1 MPLVVPGGRE
11 HGELFPLER
20 VVATVALI
28 TPLVL
33 GARCGKLKKAVDVL
47 AVNLGK
53 KHSDREPKCKRES

>member
-1 MPLVVPGGRE
+1 MPGGRE
-11 HGELFPLER
+11 HGEGLFPLER

-33 GARCGKLKKAVDVL
+33 GAQCGNLKKAEDVF

-53 KHSDREPKCKRES
+53 KTF

>member
-1 MPLVVPGGRE
+1 MDVRPFRCLLVVPGGRE
-11 HGELFPLER
+11 HREGLFPLER

-33 GARCGKLKKAVDVL
+33 GAQCGNLKKAEDVF

-53 KHSDREPKCKRES
+53 KTF